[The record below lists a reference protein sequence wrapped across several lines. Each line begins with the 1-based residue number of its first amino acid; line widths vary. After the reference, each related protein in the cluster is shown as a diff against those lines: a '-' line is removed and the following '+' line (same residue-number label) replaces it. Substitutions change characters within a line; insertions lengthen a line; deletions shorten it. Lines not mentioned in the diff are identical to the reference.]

1 MIEAIRREEGGL
13 MVEEVVKKE
22 EVEALIEEIEKW
34 SSVMKDEEQLR
45 RIMVALRQMLEKDSK
60 NAIVLLK

>member
-1 MIEAIRREEGGL
+1 
-13 MVEEVVKKE
+13 MVEEVAKKE

-45 RIMVALRQMLEKDSK
+45 RVMVALRQMLEK
-60 NAIVLLK
+60 NGQHAIVLLK